1 MNDKLKD
8 VLDLRELGGELLRIR
23 QRVRGRAH
31 TAIFTGNNAERI
43 HISTGLDLPLLYI
56 TTDRNKARELYEKL
70 QEFNPK
76 VGLLV
81 ERDDILMYR
90 KMSSSVDNSQRLRTL
105 YGMINGDIEIIV
117 STSEA
122 VMQYFPSP
130 ENILSSVL
138 KLDVD
143 KEYKLENITK
153 SLSEMGYNN
162 VPIVEEIG
170 DFSLGGD
177 IMSIFPFGEIAPIR
191 ISFFDETIESIKTYD
206 LSSSKSVGK
215 LNGITLFSPTDPT
228 FKSVDMPSL
237 IAKAK
242 KSIKGYVSHASDR
255 AMSIIGEL
263 QSKIDIDSAQGYSWL
278 TPFCHDHMCKI
289 DAFLPSNSVI
299 VFDDPKSIYDHARL
313 YFNDFNNRCNTLILE
328 GEVTPNHLSG
338 VLNIEV
344 FSEIVEKFTGLSF
357 ANIASSNQI
366 FAPSEVFR
374 LNNPSVRSY
383 FANFKSIFTDLK
395 NFNMTGYR
403 IVVCAGDEHTARSL
417 VSSLYENNIYAN
429 FSKDVSL
436 DNTGV
441 QVTSQRISHGFNYPK
456 SKFILIGTDEL
467 VKKREVRKATR
478 RKNTNVFTMPKI
490 GDYVVHDTQGIG
502 VCAGVEQMETF
513 GTKKDFVVINYAE
526 SDKLYIP
533 VDQMDKLQRYSGSD
547 AIPKLNRLGGKE
559 FQKLKDRVKESV
571 KEMAF
576 DLLELYRARQNSKG
590 YKYSRDTA
598 SQELFENAFEYTET
612 DDQLKATDDI
622 KSDME
627 RGIVMDRLLCGD
639 VGYGK
644 TEVAFRAMYKTYM
657 EGKQSA
663 ILAPTTILAR
673 QHYMTA
679 KERFADDNIKCVLLS
694 RFQSKQ
700 EIKANIE
707 LIKSGEAK
715 VIIATHR
722 LLSQDIVFKDIGLLV
737 LDEEQRFGVEHKEK
751 LKLLNDNINVLTL
764 SATPIPRTLNM
775 ALTGIRDISVLETP
789 PKERIPV
796 ETYVTELTDGL
807 LVDVINREIERDGQV
822 YVLYNRVN
830 DIEKMAS
837 RISELVPNA
846 KVIIGHGQMGDTQLE
861 DSINKFYNKEANVL
875 VCTTIIENGINL
887 PDANT
892 LIVCDAD
899 RLGLS
904 ALYQLRGRVGRSD
917 KHAYA
922 YFTTR
927 LGKVITSDA
936 LKRLTAILDYTD
948 FGSGFKIAMR
958 DLEIRGAGN
967 VLGKEQ
973 HGHIAKVGYDMY
985 CKLLKEAVDE
995 ISGNEVV
1002 KGSNVDM
1009 SIDVEAYLDSEY
1021 ISSNDEKIKVYK
1033 NIAELASMSE
1043 LKEME
1048 MDLKDRYGTPNN
1060 SLLNLMQIAVIK
1072 NMSSRVG
1079 AKKVTINSK
1088 GMGIEFGTEIF
1099 KNESVITAVSD
1110 MKDDCVLSISEAPMV
1125 VFNANLLDINAKLAL
1140 IMAFL
1145 DKCHV

>member
-105 YGMINGDIEIIV
+105 YGMINGDVEIIV
-117 STSEA
+117 ATSEA

-153 SLSEMGYNN
+153 SLSDMGYNN

-177 IMSIFPFGEIAPIR
+177 IMSIFPYGEIAPIR

-215 LNGITLFSPTDPT
+215 INGITLFSPTDPT

-255 AMSIIGEL
+255 ARSIIGEL

-278 TPFCHDHMCKI
+278 TPFCHDQMCKI
-289 DAFLPSNSVI
+289 DAFLPSNTVI

-344 FSEIVEKFTGLSF
+344 FSEIVEKFTGLSY

-366 FAPSEVFR
+366 FDPSEVFR

-441 QVTSQRISHGFNYPK
+441 QVTSQIISHGFNYPK